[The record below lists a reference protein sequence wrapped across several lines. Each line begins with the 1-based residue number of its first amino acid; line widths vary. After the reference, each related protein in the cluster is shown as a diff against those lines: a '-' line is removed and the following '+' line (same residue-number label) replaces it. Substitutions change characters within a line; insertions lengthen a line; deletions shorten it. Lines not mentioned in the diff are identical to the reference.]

1 MVERSNRSI
10 RIFADWCN
18 GSTPDS
24 DSGDESSNL
33 LSAAKNIKM
42 EKKIMLRLCSLR
54 LAGKTKLNI
63 SAPVAK
69 QVNAS
74 DLSSDDFG
82 S

>member
-33 LSAAKNIKM
+33 LSAVKKYKNGGKNNVAIMWPAARRKN
-42 EKKIMLRLCSLR
+42 KIEYFCTRGET
-54 LAGKTKLNI
+54 GKRIRFKL
-63 SAPVAK
+63 
-69 QVNAS
+69 
-74 DLSSDDFG
+74 
-82 S
+82 